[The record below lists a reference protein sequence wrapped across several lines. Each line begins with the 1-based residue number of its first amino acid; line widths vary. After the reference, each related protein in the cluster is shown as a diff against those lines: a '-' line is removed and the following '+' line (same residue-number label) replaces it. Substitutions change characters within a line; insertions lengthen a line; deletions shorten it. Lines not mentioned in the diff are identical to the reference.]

1 MSGLSGKVALVTGA
15 TRGIGKGVACALAE
29 QGATVYVTG
38 RTRSAGGHAL
48 PGSLEETVAE
58 VNARGGRGVAL
69 ALDLL
74 DDAQIGPVFEQ
85 SRATKGASTCW

>member
-38 RTRSAGGHAL
+38 RTRSAGG
-48 PGSLEETVAE
+48 
-58 VNARGGRGVAL
+58 ARLARFAGGNGRRSERARRTRRR
-69 ALDLL
+69 
-74 DDAQIGPVFEQ
+74 
-85 SRATKGASTCW
+85 SRAGLAR